1 MQNHFISVTTIYP
14 AALIEQPPIIFVHGS
29 ANSAKVWNFW
39 QKEIADLGWTS
50 HAIDLRA
57 HGNSNKIDLS
67 STSMED
73 YAEDIKLLIR
83 TIPRAPVLIG
93 WSMGGLLAM
102 MVASKGHAVACVSL
116 APSMPAQERDS
127 SVLIRMGEFGPEEYG
142 ITSGD
147 PNSQTGMADLD
158 TEERIIALSSVG
170 LESRMA
176 RDERKAGIRI
186 DKMTCPLMIM
196 TGTDDEAWPFQ
207 TYQGLWIP
215 FTHQS
220 IQGASHWGL
229 VLNRR
234 ALKAA
239 VNFTVQWLKKVCSV

>member
-1 MQNHFISVTTIYP
+1 M
-14 AALIEQPPIIFVHGS
+14 
-29 ANSAKVWNFW
+29 K
-39 QKEIADLGWTS
+39 
-50 HAIDLRA
+50 IDLRA

-83 TIPRAPVLIG
+83 TMPRAPVLIG

-147 PNSQTGMADLD
+147 PPSQTGMADLD

-215 FTHQS
+215 FTHQRHT
-220 IQGASHWGL
+220 GC
-229 VLNRR
+229 V
-234 ALKAA
+234 ALGPS
-239 VNFTVQWLKKVCSV
+239 LKPPSVELLLILRSSGSERYVRFDQFHGFFGSRVRGYMRWPPKFGQVAKRESRS